1 MLDGRERK
9 IVVSQGLCGL
19 QTTILGVA
27 RGISTAP
34 SGMTPEEIR
43 QDLSRNNHRKPFN
56 RFDLH
61 DF

>member
-1 MLDGRERK
+1 MDGHERK

-34 SGMTPEEIR
+34 SGMTIEGIR
-43 QDLSRNNHRKPFN
+43 QDLSWNNRRKPIN